1 MRYFNM
7 IPGVSVICFLLLE
20 SAPCQTIGQMMSSV
34 AAESRLTDNDK
45 PDLFS
50 SNDVR
55 AGTGALKSKWK
66 ALGLSLIVPG
76 AGQFY
81 AGSKNKMAIFGS
93 AEALVWS
100 GFFGFRIYG
109 GWKKE
114 DYRGWAALKA
124 GAYVEGKSEDYF
136 EKMTYYDN
144 LNEYNQFELLYEGS
158 RALLFPSTR
167 EFYWNWDSDASRR
180 HFRDLR
186 NQSKTAY
193 RRSILVLGAA
203 VANRILAGIDAY
215 RTASSLNKQ
224 SEFSDSGW
232 NLYCSTANLPEDGE
246 VEIGFTRNF

>member
-1 MRYFNM
+1 M
-7 IPGVSVICFLLLE
+7 ISKISVLLLLLAG
-20 SAPCQTIGQMMSSV
+20 SLPCQTIEQRMLIGV
-34 AAESRLTDNDK
+34 AKGKLTDEDNSDF
-45 PDLFS
+45 LS
-50 SNDVR
+50 SNDIESKP
-55 AGTGALKSKWK
+55 AGSKSKWK

-81 AGSKNKMAIFGS
+81 AGSKSKMTIFGA

-100 GFFGFRIYG
+100 SFLGLRIYG
-109 GWKKE
+109 GWKRE
-114 DYRGWAALKA
+114 DYRAWAALRA
-124 GAYVEGKSEDYF
+124 GAMVEGKSESYF

-158 RALLFPSTR
+158 RAQLFPSTR
-167 EFYWNWDSDASRR
+167 DYYWNWDSDASRQ

-186 NQSKTAY
+186 NQSKAAY

-215 RTASSLNKQ
+215 RTAASLNKQ

-232 NLYCSTANLPEDGE
+232 ILYCSTANLLEDGE
-246 VEIGFTRNF
+246 VEIGLTTKF